1 MKNSDMNR
9 SVFNPFALIHSH
21 NVFRAPAVFAL
32 ALMFTVISGCSDPVG
47 APVKLNTAQQILSG
61 AMECWKEGKTPKDLL
76 AASPPVFVQEQE
88 WNDGVTLVDYEIIS
102 NDQPVGPNL
111 IATVKLKLEKP
122 AGKVTEKTATY
133 VVGTSPSLTVY
144 RNIMR

>member
-1 MKNSDMNR
+1 MNR
-9 SVFNPFALIHSH
+9 YVFNPFAHIHSH
-21 NVFRAPAVFAL
+21 NALRAPVAFAI
-32 ALMFTVISGCSDPVG
+32 ALMFMFVSGCSDPVG

-61 AMECWKEGKTPKDLL
+61 VMESWKEGKTPKDLL
-76 AASPPVFVQEQE
+76 AAKPPVFVQEQE
-88 WNDGVTLVDYEIIS
+88 WNDGVALVDYEIIS

-111 IATVKLKLEKP
+111 IATVKLKLGNP

>member
-1 MKNSDMNR
+1 MNR
-9 SVFNPFALIHSH
+9 SVFNPFAPIRSYNPLH
-21 NVFRAPAVFAL
+21 APVSFAV
-32 ALMFTVISGCSDPVG
+32 ALMFLLVSGCSDPVG
-47 APVKLNTAQQILSG
+47 GPVKLDTAQQILSG

-76 AASPPVFVQEQE
+76 AATPPVFVQEQE

-122 AGKVTEKTATY
+122 AGKITEKTATY